1 MSKDIYLRCDLCSTT
16 TKCGSSSGNNDCKGD
31 FQLCLIVLCEYC
43 QKIKRQMGNL
53 SFAIMHGLSRENGN
67 IRSIIER
74 SSADWLARKGRAK
87 SSPAVENGQTD
98 FFESVPEPEIP
109 RQAPVDP
116 DEVENIVRRTLSTT
130 HEVDSMKN
138 LFVFVIRKGIEGY
151 L

>member
-1 MSKDIYLRCDLCSTT
+1 MSKDTYRRCDLCSTT
-16 TKCGSSSGNNDCKGD
+16 IKWGSSRGNNDCKGD
-31 FQLCLIVLCEYC
+31 SQLCLIVLCEYC
-43 QKIKRQMGNL
+43 QNIQRQMGNL
-53 SFAIMHGLSRENGN
+53 PFAIMHGLSKENGN

-74 SSADWLARKGRAK
+74 SSADWLVRKGRAK
-87 SSPAVENGQTD
+87 SSPAVENAQTD

-109 RQAPVDP
+109 RQAPVNP
-116 DEVENIVRRTLSTT
+116 DEVENIVRRALPTA

>member
-1 MSKDIYLRCDLCSTT
+1 MSKDIYRPCDLCSTT
-16 TKCGSSSGNNDCKGD
+16 VKCGSSSGNNDCKGD
-31 FQLCLIVLCEYC
+31 SQLCLIVLCEYC
-43 QKIKRQMGNL
+43 QNIKRQMGNL
-53 SFAIMHGLSRENGN
+53 SFAIMDGLSKENGN

-116 DEVENIVRRTLSTT
+116 DEVENIVRRALSTT

>member
-1 MSKDIYLRCDLCSTT
+1 MSKDIYRPCDLCSTT
-16 TKCGSSSGNNDCKGD
+16 IKWGSSSGNNDCKGD
-31 FQLCLIVLCEYC
+31 SQLCLIVLCEYC
-43 QKIKRQMGNL
+43 RNIKRQMGNL

-67 IRSIIER
+67 ISSIIER

-87 SSPAVENGQTD
+87 SSPAVENGQRD
-98 FFESVPEPEIP
+98 FFESVPEPETP

-116 DEVENIVRRTLSTT
+116 DEVEKIVRRALPTA